1 MTPERRGR
9 KLFLLRRAA
18 LLTLVAACL
27 AVPVAA
33 IALEAFGPHGVG
45 TGGTSSELV
54 CSQTT
59 DPCQLP
65 KSAASAA
72 SP

>member
-9 KLFLLRRAA
+9 TTFLIRRAA
-18 LLTLVAACL
+18 LLTLVVVCL
-27 AVPVAA
+27 VVPVVA
-33 IALEAFGPHGVG
+33 IALEAFGSHGN
-45 TGGTSSELV
+45 GGTSSELV
-54 CSQTT
+54 CSQAT

-65 KSAASAA
+65 KSVESAA